1 MDMEGLS
8 GICASLGILEE
19 DQMTKQMVY
28 IKGEHCLDALKDLLR
43 FLRRDDPQT
52 REVFKQVC
60 RWNIASK
67 NLIPIIEHL
76 QHDRNLVLNAV
87 KVLVFLSMPIEP
99 SSSDIPQQIEYLW
112 NIKFSLTSSDAVAVI
127 VSLLEG
133 PLENLE
139 CELFTEDDW
148 KLVQLVVTLFRNI
161 LAIQDIPSL
170 QKAGHFLS
178 LRDRFLELL
187 FCENVMDLIMVIT
200 QQIGGSR
207 GYLRQD
213 NLLLL
218 ETFHYIFMGQDPE
231 LLSKAHLKGS
241 EEGGDAK
248 ACIDDLKSIMEEE
261 AKKRRVSRLQHV
273 GRHSQFSGTF
283 TRLTMGGSTAVYKGN
298 PDYASQNAL
307 LKSHKGQG
315 ISTQKIVKGHGQLPL
330 MTKNIL
336 ALLHDFVN
344 QFLSGGY
351 NVLMKSIREDIE
363 KEHHAIQKG
372 DIIVFFKVA
381 EFVTSFQYHR
391 FLISKPTMKN
401 ATSEV
406 SADKCADSTFFQGD
420 LCGPVAASMNES
432 MFQLVISRWRNAFE
446 GLKETNDYKF
456 LSAASSLMKNMIRM
470 LDLVLNLFP
479 EDSKEPQTARILL
492 YKLFYDQTD
501 QGMTQF
507 LLNLIKMFN
516 SRKQPKSFSSDLA
529 DLVEMM
535 HVIMQLMENLQARG
549 SLRVSRKS
557 RKGKKK
563 KAVSDN
569 VTKSEQFDDHA
580 AAPAPAPDGVGSS
593 VCEQSAEFVSEKES
607 PVKGTSDLKEDTR
620 TPLLVDELGTSET
633 KMASPGD
640 FPQVDDN
647 PPGHADDL
655 CCSADDSSGDEQPAT
670 VNEVDFK
677 VSSLISAFAN
687 CSIIQN
693 LCWLLKFYRSNSS
706 NTNHYII
713 GMLEKI
719 TDDLELAPM
728 LYQLSLLTIFY
739 DILAE
744 QKSSPSE
751 DHTATVGFI
760 TSLIRNMLKKMKHQP
775 LLFIEILF
783 WKTRRECHYI
793 NAEYLLHE
801 LGHWKKGSG
810 NQESIPGNE
819 EVGSSQANEWVR
831 RSIADALGDDEADV
845 VISHDLGHQN
855 GENSMENE
863 SGKIYERKRRL
874 VLNDDLETK
883 LKDLYEK
890 FKDDPNCSRLI
901 AKSLDPDGGISIA
914 QVSNKLKQLGLKIAP
929 KKKIRGGGSTFT
941 AGSDQQG
948 GERTLHDP
956 NDLEESSQRQ
966 PLNTRKRVR
975 AFSKDHEAMIKDL
988 FEKFKDHR
996 RCSHMIANALDAD
1009 NMFTAAQVSRKLKQ
1023 LGLRVPR
1030 QKRSKDNM
1038 HLRDEELNDLSADET
1053 LDSDNETLLSFRK
1066 RKKDDNRLFNEE
1078 FPEQNVEGKI
1088 SDDTD
1093 DETLSSVLKKTR
1105 KLPLKS
1111 KNEKVATITTGERID
1126 KISGAVVANDV
1137 TERDGSNQFTDM
1149 DVIFHHDSREGT
1161 SEAVKLSHV
1170 SPENIE
1176 VELAD
1181 QQAEDELAD
1190 SGDDVAS
1197 VSFVE
1202 STINRRKLRM
1212 VIDPEDDD

>member
-8 GICASLGILEE
+8 VICASLGILEE
-19 DQMTKQMVY
+19 DQTTKQIVY
-28 IKGEHCLDALKDLLR
+28 TKGEHCLDALKDLLR
-43 FLRRDDPQT
+43 FLRRDNPET

-60 RWNIASK
+60 RWNIVSK
-67 NLIPIIEHL
+67 NLIPIIEHW

-99 SSSDIPQQIEYLW
+99 SSSDVPQQIEYLW
-112 NIKFSLTSSDAVAVI
+112 DIKFSLTGSDAVAVI

-139 CELFTEDDW
+139 YEVFTEDDW
-148 KLVQLVVTLFRNI
+148 KLVQLVVTLFRNV
-161 LAIQDIPSL
+161 LAIQDFSLL
-170 QKAGHFLS
+170 QKAGQFLS

-187 FCENVMDLIMVIT
+187 FRENVMELIIVIT
-200 QQIGGSR
+200 QHIGGSR

-218 ETFHYIFMGQDPE
+218 ETFHYIFMNQDPE

-241 EEGGDAK
+241 TEGGDAK

-261 AKKRRVSRLQHV
+261 AKKRRVSRLHHT

-283 TRLTMGGSTAVYKGN
+283 TRLTMDGSTAVYKGN
-298 PDYASQNAL
+298 PDSASQNVL
-307 LKSHKGQG
+307 LKSHKGHG
-315 ISTQKIVKGHGQLPL
+315 ISTQKIVRGHGQLPS
-330 MTKNIL
+330 TRNNIL
-336 ALLHDFVN
+336 ELLHDFVN

-381 EFVTSFQYHR
+381 EFVTSFQYHK
-391 FLISKPTMKN
+391 FLTSKPTVEN
-401 ATSEV
+401 PTPEV
-406 SADKCADSTFFQGD
+406 SADKCADSTFFKGD
-420 LCGPVAASMNES
+420 ICGPIAASMNES

-479 EDSKEPQTARILL
+479 EDSKEPRTARMLL

-516 SRKQPKSFSSDLA
+516 SRKQPKSDLA

-535 HVIMQLMENLQARG
+535 HLIIQLMENLQARG
-549 SLRVSRKS
+549 SLRVSKKS
-557 RKGKKK
+557 RKGRKKK
-563 KAVSDN
+563 VVSDN
-569 VTKSEQFDDHA
+569 VTKSEQFEDHA
-580 AAPAPAPDGVGSS
+580 AAPDGVGTS
-593 VCEQSAEFVSEKES
+593 VCEQSAAYVSEKES
-607 PVKGTSDLKEDTR
+607 PVKGTSDWKEDTS
-620 TPLLVDELGTSET
+620 TPLLVDELGKSET
-633 KMASPGD
+633 KMECPGD
-640 FPQVDDN
+640 LPQVDN
-647 PPGHADDL
+647 NTPGHADDDL
-655 CCSADDSSGDEQPAT
+655 CCSTDDSSGDEQPAT

-677 VSSLISAFAN
+677 VSTLTSAFAN

-693 LCWLLKFYRSNSS
+693 LCWLLKFYRSNSI
-706 NTNHYII
+706 NTNHYIL
-713 GMLEKI
+713 GMLRKI

-728 LYQLSLLTIFY
+728 LYQLSLLTTFY
-739 DILAE
+739 DILEE
-744 QKSSPSE
+744 QKSCPSE
-751 DHTATVGFI
+751 EHADIVGFI
-760 TSLIRNMLKKMKHQP
+760 TSLVRNMLKKMKNQP

-801 LGHWKKGSG
+801 LGHWKKGSKTQDSAPRNG
-810 NQESIPGNE
+810 EI
-819 EVGSSQANEWVR
+819 GSSEASEWVG
-831 RSIADALGDDEADV
+831 RSIADALGEDEADV
-845 VISHDLGHQN
+845 VISHERGHLN
-855 GENSMENE
+855 ESGWCSGENSMENKT
-863 SGKIYERKRRL
+863 GKINERKRRL
-874 VLNDDLETK
+874 VLNDDMETK
-883 LKDLYEK
+883 LKELYEN
-890 FKDDPNCSRLI
+890 FKDHPNCIRLI
-901 AKSLDPDGGISIA
+901 AESLDPDGGILPA
-914 QVSNKLKQLGLKIAP
+914 QVSNKLKQLGLKVAP
-929 KKKIRGGGSTFT
+929 KKRTR
-941 AGSDQQG
+941 GSDQQG
-948 GERTLHDP
+948 DKSTLHDS
-956 NDLEESSQRQ
+956 NDLEGSSQRQ

-975 AFSKDHEAMIKDL
+975 AFSKDQEAMIKDL
-988 FEKFKDHR
+988 FEQYKDHR
-996 RCSHMIANALDAD
+996 RCSYMIANALDAD

-1023 LGLRVPR
+1023 LGLHVPR
-1030 QKRSKDNM
+1030 QKRSEDNM

-1053 LDSDNETLLSFRK
+1053 CDSDNETLLSFRN
-1066 RKKDDNRLFNEE
+1066 RNKDKDRLFSQE
-1078 FPEQNVEGKI
+1078 FPAQNVEGRI

-1093 DETLSSVLKKTR
+1093 DKTLSSVLKKTR
-1105 KLPLKS
+1105 KLPLNS
-1111 KNEKVATITTGERID
+1111 KNEKLATITTRERID
-1126 KISGAVVANDV
+1126 KTSEVVVANDV
-1137 TERDGSNQFTDM
+1137 TENDGSNQFSEI
-1149 DVIFHHDSREGT
+1149 DVIFHQESRDT
-1161 SEAVKLSHV
+1161 VNLSRV
-1170 SPENIE
+1170 STENIE
-1176 VELAD
+1176 GELAH

-1197 VSFVE
+1197 GSFVE

>member
-19 DQMTKQMVY
+19 DQITKQTVY
-28 IKGEHCLDALKDLLR
+28 TKGEHCLDALKDLLR

-67 NLIPIIEHL
+67 NLIPIIEHW

-161 LAIQDIPSL
+161 LAIQDISSL

-187 FCENVMDLIMVIT
+187 FRENVMDLMIVLT

-207 GYLRQD
+207 GYLHQD

-218 ETFHYIFMGQDPE
+218 ETFHHIFMGQEPE
-231 LLSKAHLKGS
+231 LLSKAYLKGS
-241 EEGGDAK
+241 EEGGDTK

-261 AKKRRVSRLQHV
+261 VKKRRISRLHLT

-283 TRLTMGGSTAVYKGN
+283 TRLTMGGSTAVYKAN
-298 PDYASQNAL
+298 PNYASQTAL
-307 LKSHKGQG
+307 LKSHKSHG
-315 ISTQKIVKGHGQLPL
+315 ISTQKNAKRHGQLHL
-330 MTKNIL
+330 TRKNIL
-336 ALLHDFVN
+336 GLLHDFVN

-381 EFVTSFQYHR
+381 EFVTSFQYHK
-391 FLISKPTMKN
+391 FLNSKPTVEN
-401 ATSEV
+401 STSEV
-406 SADKCADSTFFQGD
+406 SADKCADSTCFQGD
-420 LCGPVAASMNES
+420 ICGPIAASMNES

-456 LSAASSLMKNMIRM
+456 LSAASTLMKNMIRM

-507 LLNLIKMFN
+507 LLNLIKNFN
-516 SRKQPKSFSSDLA
+516 YRKQSKSYLA

-557 RKGKKK
+557 RKGKTK

-569 VTKSEQFDDHA
+569 VTKSEQFEDYA
-580 AAPAPAPDGVGSS
+580 AAPDGFGSS

-607 PVKGTSDLKEDTR
+607 PVKVTSDLKEDTSS
-620 TPLLVDELGTSET
+620 PFLVDELGMSGT
-633 KMASPGD
+633 KIGSHGD
-640 FPQVDDN
+640 LPQVDNDT
-647 PPGHADDL
+647 PGHADDDL
-655 CCSADDSSGDEQPAT
+655 CCSTDGSSGDEQP

-677 VSSLISAFAN
+677 VSTLISAFAN

-713 GMLEKI
+713 GMLQKI

-728 LYQLSLLTIFY
+728 LYQLSLLSTFY
-739 DILAE
+739 DILSE

-751 DHTATVGFI
+751 GHAEIVGFV
-760 TSLIRNMLKKMKHQP
+760 TSLVRNMLKKMKNRP

-801 LGHWKKGSG
+801 LGHWKKGNG
-810 NQESIPGNE
+810 KQESIRGNG
-819 EVGSSQANEWVR
+819 EVESLQASEWVH

-845 VISHDLGHQN
+845 MISHDLGCQN

-874 VLNDDLETK
+874 VLNDDMETK
-883 LKDLYEK
+883 VKDLYEK
-890 FKDDPNCSRLI
+890 FKDYPNCSRLI
-901 AKSLDPDGGISIA
+901 VESLDPDGGISPA
-914 QVSNKLKQLGLKIAP
+914 QVSNKLKQLGLKVASR
-929 KKKIRGGGSTFT
+929 KRIRDAGRTFH
-941 AGSDQQG
+941 AGSDLQG
-948 GERTLHDP
+948 GESTLHNS
-956 NDLEESSQRQ
+956 NDLEESSQRR
-966 PLNTRKRVR
+966 PLNSRKRVR
-975 AFSKDHEAMIKDL
+975 AFSKDQEAMIKDL
-988 FEKFKDHR
+988 FEQFKDHR
-996 RCSHMIANALDAD
+996 RCSYMIANALDAQKV
-1009 NMFTAAQVSRKLKQ
+1009 FTAAQVSRKLKQ
-1023 LGLRVPR
+1023 LGLRIPR
-1030 QKRSKDNM
+1030 QKRSEDNM
-1038 HLRDEELNDLSADET
+1038 HLRDEELKDLSGDET
-1053 LDSDNETLLSFRK
+1053 PDSDNETLLSFRK
-1066 RKKDDNRLFNEE
+1066 RKT
-1078 FPEQNVEGKI
+1078 G
-1088 SDDTD
+1088 
-1093 DETLSSVLKKTR
+1093 

-1111 KNEKVATITTGERID
+1111 KNEKLATTTSGQRIA
-1126 KISGAVVANDV
+1126 KISGAIAANDV
-1137 TERDGSNQFTDM
+1137 TE
-1149 DVIFHHDSREGT
+1149 SREVT

-1170 SPENIE
+1170 SPGNAEGD
-1176 VELAD
+1176 LAH

-1190 SGDDVAS
+1190 SWDDVPS
-1197 VSFVE
+1197 GSFVE
-1202 STINRRKLRM
+1202 STINRRAWRMGQLNIWHCLWTMCILFAGKLESVRCSKA
-1212 VIDPEDDD
+1212 

>member
-19 DQMTKQMVY
+19 DQTTKQIVY
-28 IKGEHCLDALKDLLR
+28 TKGEHCLDALKDLLR
-43 FLRRDDPQT
+43 FLRRDNPET
-52 REVFKQVC
+52 REVFNQVC
-60 RWNIASK
+60 RWNIVSK
-67 NLIPIIEHL
+67 NLIPIIEHW

-99 SSSDIPQQIEYLW
+99 SSSDIRQQIEYLW
-112 NIKFSLTSSDAVAVI
+112 DIKFSLTSSDAVGVI

-139 CELFTEDDW
+139 FEVFTEDDW

-161 LAIQDIPSL
+161 LAIQDFSL
-170 QKAGHFLS
+170 LQNAGQFLS

-187 FCENVMDLIMVIT
+187 FRENVMELIIVIT
-200 QQIGGSR
+200 QHIGGSR

-218 ETFHYIFMGQDPE
+218 ETFHYIFMNQDPE

-241 EEGGDAK
+241 KEGGDAK
-248 ACIDDLKSIMEEE
+248 ACFDDLKSIMEEE
-261 AKKRRVSRLQHV
+261 AKKRRVSRLHRT

-283 TRLTMGGSTAVYKGN
+283 TRLTMDGSTAVYKGN
-298 PDYASQNAL
+298 PDTASQNAL
-307 LKSHKGQG
+307 LKSHKGHG
-315 ISTQKIVKGHGQLPL
+315 ISTQKIVRGHGLLPS
-330 MTKNIL
+330 TRNNIL
-336 ALLHDFVN
+336 ELLHDFVN

-381 EFVTSFQYHR
+381 EFVTSFQYHK
-391 FLISKPTMKN
+391 FLTSKPTVEN
-401 ATSEV
+401 PTPEV
-406 SADKCADSTFFQGD
+406 SADKCADSTFFKGD
-420 LCGPVAASMNES
+420 ICGPIAASMNES

-470 LDLVLNLFP
+470 LDLMLSLFP
-479 EDSKEPQTARILL
+479 EDSKEPRTARILL

-507 LLNLIKMFN
+507 LLSLIKVFN
-516 SRKQPKSFSSDLA
+516 SRKQPKSDLA

-535 HVIMQLMENLQARG
+535 HLIIQLMENLQARG
-549 SLRVSRKS
+549 SLRVSKKS
-557 RKGKKK
+557 RKGRKK

-569 VTKSEQFDDHA
+569 LTESELFEDHA
-580 AAPAPAPDGVGSS
+580 AAPDRVGTS
-593 VCEQSAEFVSEKES
+593 VCDQSAAFVSEKES
-607 PVKGTSDLKEDTR
+607 PFKGISDRKEDTS
-620 TPLLVDELGTSET
+620 TPFLVDELEKSET
-633 KMASPGD
+633 KMECPGD
-640 FPQVDDN
+640 LPQVDN
-647 PPGHADDL
+647 NTPGHADDDL
-655 CCSADDSSGDEQPAT
+655 CCTTDGSSGDEQPAT

-677 VSSLISAFAN
+677 VSTLTSAFAN

-693 LCWLLKFYRSNSS
+693 LCWLLKFYRSNSI
-706 NTNHYII
+706 NTNHYILGI
-713 GMLEKI
+713 LRKI

-728 LYQLSLLTIFY
+728 LYQLSLLTTFY
-739 DILAE
+739 DILEE
-744 QKSSPSE
+744 QKSCPSE
-751 DHTATVGFI
+751 EHADIVGFI
-760 TSLIRNMLKKMKHQP
+760 SGLVRNMLKKLKNQP

-801 LGHWKKGSG
+801 LGHWKKGSKTQGSVLG
-810 NQESIPGNE
+810 NGEI
-819 EVGSSQANEWVR
+819 GSSEAGGWVG
-831 RSIADALGDDEADV
+831 RSIADALGEDEADV
-845 VISHDLGHQN
+845 MISHELGH
-855 GENSMENE
+855 
-863 SGKIYERKRRL
+863 L
-874 VLNDDLETK
+874 
-883 LKDLYEK
+883 K
-890 FKDDPNCSRLI
+890 FKDHPNCIRLI
-901 AKSLDPDGGISIA
+901 AESLGPDGGILPA
-914 QVSNKLKQLGLKIAP
+914 QVSNKLKQLGLKVAP
-929 KKKIRGGGSTFT
+929 KKRIW
-941 AGSDQQG
+941 GSDQQG
-948 GERTLHDP
+948 DKSTLHDS
-956 NDLEESSQRQ
+956 NDLEGSSQRQ

-975 AFSKDHEAMIKDL
+975 AFSKDQEAMIKDL
-988 FEKFKDHR
+988 FEQYKDHR
-996 RCSHMIANALDAD
+996 RCSYMIANALDAD

-1023 LGLRVPR
+1023 LGLHVPR
-1030 QKRSKDNM
+1030 QKRSEDNM

-1053 LDSDNETLLSFRK
+1053 CDSDNETLLSFRN
-1066 RKKDDNRLFNEE
+1066 RNKDKDRLFSQE
-1078 FPEQNVEGKI
+1078 FPAQNVEGRI

-1111 KNEKVATITTGERID
+1111 KNEKLATITTRKRID
-1126 KISGAVVANDV
+1126 KISEVVVTNDL
-1137 TERDGSNQFTDM
+1137 TENDGSNQFSEI
-1149 DVIFHHDSREGT
+1149 DVISHQESRDT
-1161 SEAVKLSHV
+1161 VNLSRV

-1176 VELAD
+1176 GELAH

-1190 SGDDVAS
+1190 SGDDVVS
-1197 VSFVE
+1197 GSFVE

>member
-8 GICASLGILEE
+8 GTCASLGILEE
-19 DQMTKQMVY
+19 DQITKRIVY
-28 IKGEHCLDALKDLLR
+28 TKGEHCLDALKDLLR
-43 FLRRDDPQT
+43 FLRRDDPQM

-60 RWNIASK
+60 RWNIVSK
-67 NLIPIIEHL
+67 NLIPIIEHW

-127 VSLLEG
+127 VSLLED

-148 KLVQLVVTLFRNI
+148 KLLQLVVTFFRNI
-161 LAIQDIPSL
+161 LAIQDISSL
-170 QKAGHFLS
+170 QKAGQFLA
-178 LRDRFLELL
+178 LRDRFLEIL
-187 FCENVMDLIMVIT
+187 FHENVMDLIIVIT
-200 QQIGGSR
+200 HQIGGSR

-218 ETFHYIFMGQDPE
+218 ETFHYIFMGQEPE

-241 EEGGDAK
+241 EESGDAK

-261 AKKRRVSRLQHV
+261 AKIRRVSRLHHTS
-273 GRHSQFSGTF
+273 RHSQFSGTF

-298 PDYASQNAL
+298 PNYASQNAL
-307 LKSHKGQG
+307 LKSHKGHG
-315 ISTQKIVKGHGQLPL
+315 VSTQKVVRRHGQLSL
-330 MTKNIL
+330 MRKNIL

-351 NVLMKSIREDIE
+351 NVLMKSIHEDIE

-381 EFVTSFQYHR
+381 DFVTSFQYHK
-391 FLISKPTMKN
+391 FLTSKPIVEN

-406 SADKCADSTFFQGD
+406 SADKCDDSTFFQGD
-420 LCGPVAASMNES
+420 ICGPIAASMNES

-516 SRKQPKSFSSDLA
+516 SCKQPKSDLA
-529 DLVEMM
+529 DLVETM
-535 HVIMQLMENLQARG
+535 HVIIQLMENLQARG

-563 KAVSDN
+563 KAASDN
-569 VTKSEQFDDHA
+569 VTKSEQLEDHA
-580 AAPAPAPDGVGSS
+580 AAPDGVGSS

-607 PVKGTSDLKEDTR
+607 LVKEKSDLKEDTS
-620 TPLLVDELGTSET
+620 TSLLVDELGTSET
-633 KMASPGD
+633 KMGSPGD
-640 FPQVDDN
+640 LPQVDN
-647 PPGHADDL
+647 NTLGHADVDL
-655 CCSADDSSGDEQPAT
+655 CCSTDDSSGDEQPAS

-677 VSSLISAFAN
+677 VSTLISAFAN

-706 NTNHYII
+706 NINRYII
-713 GMLEKI
+713 GMLQKI

-728 LYQLSLLTIFY
+728 LYQLSLLTTFY

-751 DHTATVGFI
+751 DHADIVGFI
-760 TSLIRNMLKKMKHQP
+760 TSLVRNMLKKMKNQP

-801 LGHWKKGSG
+801 LGHWKKGSR
-810 NQESIPGNE
+810 NRENIPGNG
-819 EVGSSQANEWVR
+819 EVGSPQASEWVC
-831 RSIADALGDDEADV
+831 RSIADALGEDEADV

-855 GENSMENE
+855 GENSKESE
-863 SGKIYERKRRL
+863 SGKIHERKRKL
-874 VLNDDLETK
+874 VFNVEMEAK

-890 FKDDPNCSRLI
+890 FKDYPNCSRLI
-901 AKSLDPDGGISIA
+901 AESLDPDSGIFPA
-914 QVSNKLKQLGLKIAP
+914 QVSNKLKQLGLKVAP
-929 KKKIRGGGSTFT
+929 KKRIRDGGRTFT

-948 GERTLHDP
+948 GESTLHNS
-956 NDLEESSQRQ
+956 NDLEESSRRQ
-966 PLNTRKRVR
+966 PSNTRKRVR
-975 AFSKDHEAMIKDL
+975 AFSKDQEAMIKDL
-988 FEKFKDHR
+988 FAQFKDHR
-996 RCSHMIANALDAD
+996 RCSYMIANALDAD
-1009 NMFTAAQVSRKLKQ
+1009 NMFTAAQVSCKLKQ

-1030 QKRSKDNM
+1030 QKKSEDNM
-1038 HLRDEELNDLSADET
+1038 HLRDEELNDLSADEAR
-1053 LDSDNETLLSFRK
+1053 DSDNETLLSFRN
-1066 RKKDDNRLFNEE
+1066 RNKDNNRLFNQE
-1078 FPEQNVEGKI
+1078 FPEQIVEGKI

-1093 DETLSSVLKKTR
+1093 DETLSSILKKTR
-1105 KLPLKS
+1105 KLPFKS
-1111 KNEKVATITTGERID
+1111 KNEKPATITTGERID
-1126 KISGAVVANDV
+1126 KIYGAVVANDV
-1137 TERDGSNQFTDM
+1137 TERDGGNQFTEM
-1149 DVIFHHDSREGT
+1149 DDIFHHDSGEGT
-1161 SEAVKLSHV
+1161 SEAVKLSRV
-1170 SPENIE
+1170 SLENVE
-1176 VELAD
+1176 GELALK
-1181 QQAEDELAD
+1181 QAEDELAD
-1190 SGDDVAS
+1190 SGDDVS
-1197 VSFVE
+1197 GSFVE
-1202 STINRRKLRM
+1202 STINRRKWRM